1 MPYTTNPD
9 GALGLGLTFGNA
21 FDGIG
26 GAVMVSANDLSQL
39 DNAQRISWGFE
50 LSHYLS
56 DGISVSVGGE
66 NLFVGFTDGE
76 PSFYAAASWAFDH
89 PSQALPFKGVLTL
102 GAGSGR
108 FASATPRDIAEGRM
122 PRGTTVFGALSWQVS
137 DRVNLITEWNG
148 RNLNAGVAFVL
159 PRAACR

>member
-1 MPYTTNPD
+1 MGFGPAHFSNQPGRAALSASIGGVSRVPYTANPD

-39 DNAQRISWGFE
+39 DNAQRISWGIE

-76 PSFYAAASWAFDH
+76 PSFYVAEAGPLIIPRRRF
-89 PSQALPFKGVLTL
+89 PS
-102 GAGSGR
+102 
-108 FASATPRDIAEGRM
+108 
-122 PRGTTVFGALSWQVS
+122 RGF
-137 DRVNLITEWNG
+137 
-148 RNLNAGVAFVL
+148 
-159 PRAACR
+159 